1 MDQYYEEILLEIAKL
16 MERKQYKEVY
26 DLLEDEFKMPYIP
39 LESETKM
46 IEIYND
52 VRARLNQEKNKR
64 MDEDT
69 LEETLHSSLEGAM
82 QVVTYMKEHNIRKYS
97 DMIRTYFV
105 QKPHYLIKAL
115 LIEALIEQG
124 VNEPFSTS
132 VEGMDVEFI
141 PAYIELPMEA
151 DGAQACIQILRTYFE
166 NENPSFLMMCIDTL
180 IKELY
185 YRLPMNLEEDEAEA
199 LAVAIA
205 LYVYDAHED
214 VDGKESFLEKVQN
227 PMGSRLELLI
237 KTYE

>member
-1 MDQYYEEILLEIAKL
+1 MDQYYEEILLEIAKML
-16 MERKQYKEVY
+16 ERKQYKEVY

-52 VRARLNQEKNKR
+52 VRVRVNQEKSKQ
-64 MDEDT
+64 MDDET
-69 LEETLHSSLEGAM
+69 LEEILHSNLEGAM

-124 VNEPFSTS
+124 VNEPFTIDI
-132 VEGMDVEFI
+132 EGMDVEFI

-151 DGAQACIQILRTYFE
+151 DGALKCIQLLRTYFE

-185 YRLPMNLEEDEAEA
+185 YRLPMNLEEDEADS
-199 LAVAIA
+199 LAVAIV

-214 VDGKESFLEKVQN
+214 EAGKMNFLNQVQN
-227 PMGSRLELLI
+227 PIGGSVELLI